1 MFTTKKVYSKIAL
14 NTCTFWEK
22 KILMNNIGT
31 GYFVFDLTEILI
43 SKKYENEIVFK
54 SSVLAWIR
62 SWIRIRIESIRI
74 HNPGVK
80 HNDTGTNRMVA
91 YNCYDQNLTKQY
103 TKGESNKRY

>member
-1 MFTTKKVYSKIAL
+1 
-14 NTCTFWEK
+14 
-22 KILMNNIGT
+22 MNNIGT

-62 SWIRIRIESIRI
+62 SWIRIR
-74 HNPGVK
+74 NPGVK

-103 TKGESNKRY
+103 TKGESNKRYVLKITSESG